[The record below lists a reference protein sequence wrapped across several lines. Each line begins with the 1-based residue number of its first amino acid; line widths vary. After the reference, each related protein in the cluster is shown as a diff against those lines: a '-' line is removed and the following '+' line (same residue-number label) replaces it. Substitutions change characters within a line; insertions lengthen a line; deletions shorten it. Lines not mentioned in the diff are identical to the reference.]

1 MKSFSTTI
9 ILIMMFCG
17 ITTTTRRFAN
27 ILRLQYEVCYLFI
40 VFSSSLSLVI
50 LFSHKGEQYNK
61 NFHVLIH
68 IISLSHSLRS
78 LLSVV
83 YTQPS
88 SSLLLKSVV
97 LLNSSKKA
105 YRLLLDALVF
115 APCDAVYATYVITE
129 WITVC
134 AFHIGCAYV
143 VASGPKPA
151 IAINGN
157 IRAWPTIVIFNAVLS
172 FGPAVRRPYAIPQ
185 RRQANIRKA
194 IFFFEN
200 IFYSIQG
207 KKDK

>member
-1 MKSFSTTI
+1 MWNHNNNSSFCKYSS
-9 ILIMMFCG
+9 
-17 ITTTTRRFAN
+17 ITM
-27 ILRLQYEVCYLFI
+27 LVCYLFI

-50 LFSHKGEQYNK
+50 LFPHKGEQYNK

-68 IISLSHSLRS
+68 IISLF
-78 LLSVV
+78 LSPFSSFRIHA
-83 YTQPS
+83 TLFFFS
-88 SSLLLKSVV
+88 SSVKFSPVF

-115 APCDAVYATYVITE
+115 APCDAAYATYVNTA

-157 IRAWPTIVIFNAVLS
+157 IRACPTVQIFNAVLS
-172 FGPAVRRPYAIPQ
+172 FGPAVSNPYATPQ
-185 RRQANIRKA
+185 RRQANIRKD

-200 IFYSIQG
+200 IF
-207 KKDK
+207 

>member
-1 MKSFSTTI
+1 MLK
-9 ILIMMFCG
+9 
-17 ITTTTRRFAN
+17 
-27 ILRLQYEVCYLFI
+27 VCYLFI
-40 VFSSSLSLVI
+40 VFSSSSLSLVI
-50 LFSHKGEQYNK
+50 LFPTKGN
-61 NFHVLIH
+61 N
-68 IISLSHSLRS
+68 IIKIFMSWYISSLCFSLSVLFFPYTRNP
-78 LLSVV
+78 LLL
-83 YTQPS
+83 
-88 SSLLLKSVV
+88 LLLKSVL

-151 IAINGN
+151 ITINGN
-157 IRAWPTIVIFNAVLS
+157 IRAWAKHVIFNAVLS
-172 FGPAVRRPYAIPQ
+172 FGPAVSNPYAKPQ

-200 IFYSIQG
+200 IFFLIQFTE
-207 KKDK
+207 KKTNKHTMATAPSVFKKYGAIPFGP

>member
-1 MKSFSTTI
+1 MESQQQLVVLQIFFDYNVKSVLSFHRLLVVVAFSRHP
-9 ILIMMFCG
+9 L
-17 ITTTTRRFAN
+17 
-27 ILRLQYEVCYLFI
+27 
-40 VFSSSLSLVI
+40 
-50 LFSHKGEQYNK
+50 SHKGEQYNK

-105 YRLLLDALVF
+105 YRLLLDDLVF
-115 APCDAVYATYVITE
+115 APCDAAYATYVNTA

-151 IAINGN
+151 ITINGN
-157 IRAWPTIVIFNAVLS
+157 IRAWAKHVIFNAVLS

-194 IFFFEN
+194 IFFF
-200 IFYSIQG
+200 
-207 KKDK
+207 